1 MARVEYEAFR
11 REPFEEYDITMDM
24 APKLKAGISIASIE
38 FGYPKATRISDGVDV
53 TSTCIGTSSFTGAV
67 ITVRVKGGSDGQRI
81 KIEFR
86 ITDTAGEKHE
96 TGLIMEIREV

>member
-1 MARVEYEAFR
+1 MARVEYEAF
-11 REPFEEYDITMDM
+11 EKEEFEEYDITMDM

-38 FGYPKATRISDGVDV
+38 SSYPKATRISDGVDV
-53 TSTCIGTSSFTGAV
+53 TSTCIGTSSFVGAV

-86 ITDTAGEKHE
+86 VTDTAGEKFE
-96 TGLIMEIREV
+96 SGIIMEVEDI

>member
-1 MARVEYEAFR
+1 MGRIEYEAF
-11 REPFEEYDITMDM
+11 EKEEFEEYDITMDM

-38 FGYPKATRISDGVDV
+38 QYYPKATRISDGADV
-53 TSTCIGTSSFTGAV
+53 TSGCIGASSFVGAV

-86 ITDTAGEKHE
+86 IVDTAGEKHE
-96 TGLIMEIREV
+96 TGLICEIREI